1 MISIESELFTTIAT
15 ALRGEF
21 SGIFVSGEYVRQP
34 PQFPAVSI
42 VEMDNAVYQRGI
54 DSGGIENYVEVMYQV
69 DVYSNRVQGKK
80 AECKA
85 IMAKIDDEFS
95 KVGFV
100 RTFLNPVQNM
110 NDATVYRMTG
120 RYRAVVGKD
129 EQVYRR

>member
-1 MISIESELFTTIAT
+1 
-15 ALRGEF
+15 
-21 SGIFVSGEYVRQP
+21 
-34 PQFPAVSI
+34 
-42 VEMDNAVYQRGI
+42 
-54 DSGGIENYVEVMYQV
+54 
-69 DVYSNRVQGKK
+69 
-80 AECKA
+80 
-85 IMAKIDDEFS
+85 MAKIDDEFS